1 MCQPNEKG
9 LTHLQ
14 EVSCALL
21 RQSWWKPSFFKQV
34 KAIKKN
40 CDARWDLT
48 HSYLLIYLHPQHQL
62 NTECFNQLHMLL
74 ITDDDD
80 VLLPSC
86 HPELDWFYTLS
97 INSATLSKI
106 LLPLLQVQVSQSIL
120 LVMGI
125 DEISSIT
132 VPLSAYWADLS
143 CIPLLIVSQF
153 SVWKKTGV
161 CTGFWQQYNCFIVCV
176 NTGSKQRRK
185 DVVRSGEQN
194 FTVKKHCFILQL
206 ILSTSC
212 TNSLSVI

>member
-1 MCQPNEKG
+1 MCQSNEKG

-21 RQSWWKPSFFKQV
+21 RQWWWKPSFFKQV

-132 VPLSAYWADLS
+132 VPLS
-143 CIPLLIVSQF
+143 ILLIGPIYHVF
-153 SVWKKTGV
+153 PYWLFPNFLCGKKQ
-161 CTGFWQQYNCFIVCV
+161 GFAQVFGN
-176 NTGSKQRRK
+176 NT
-185 DVVRSGEQN
+185 
-194 FTVKKHCFILQL
+194 TVL
-206 ILSTSC
+206 
-212 TNSLSVI
+212 LSV